1 MTIFDKKK
9 SKIFSENSDQIFE
22 KKLFFLFELKVTSP
36 SNDHVITIKIH
47 SKNFQNFHQNFLIN
61 FTDELF
67 SLGMIQFYIH
77 LIEIVSKLKF
87 FVQIPKISQN
97 FKLRFLSQAH
107 LLRQVF
113 SVGQKWNFGWT
124 AVQVQLPRNFTVHF
138 LSFTVVFKIFVAS
151 YFLRTRPVEIILEV
165 SLISFQFEL
174 WIIYLDLISRFL
186 TSKTSSKFQ
195 FENFRNFR
203 RSHDGSHD

>member
-97 FKLRFLSQAH
+97 FKLRFLS
-107 LLRQVF
+107 
-113 SVGQKWNFGWT
+113 
-124 AVQVQLPRNFTVHF
+124 
-138 LSFTVVFKIFVAS
+138 
-151 YFLRTRPVEIILEV
+151 
-165 SLISFQFEL
+165 
-174 WIIYLDLISRFL
+174 
-186 TSKTSSKFQ
+186 
-195 FENFRNFR
+195 
-203 RSHDGSHD
+203 